1 MTRYYNNENYNAA
14 FERCVDVIANLMIKH
29 GPKILEQQ
37 RQKMLEE
44 MNKPDFQ
51 DAPCKNL
58 LINRLCGYCR
68 CYEKIIRA
76 KAA

>member
-14 FERCVDVIANLMIKH
+14 FERCVDLIANLMIKH

-37 RQKMLEE
+37 RQKILEE
-44 MNKPDFQ
+44 INKPDFQ
-51 DAPCKNL
+51 DAFCKDKL
-58 LINRLCGYCR
+58 VNRLCGYCR
-68 CYEKIIRA
+68 CYEIIILE

>member
-14 FERCVDVIANLMIKH
+14 FERCVDLIANLMIKH

-37 RQKMLEE
+37 RQKILEE
-44 MNKPDFQ
+44 MNKSDFQ
-51 DAPCKNL
+51 DAFCKDKL
-58 LINRLCGYCR
+58 VNRLCGYCR
-68 CYEKIIRA
+68 CYEKIILE

>member
-14 FERCVDVIANLMIKH
+14 FERCVDLIANLMIKH

-44 MNKPDFQ
+44 MNKPHFQ
-51 DAPCKNL
+51 NALCKDM
-58 LINRLCGYCR
+58 LINRLCWYCR